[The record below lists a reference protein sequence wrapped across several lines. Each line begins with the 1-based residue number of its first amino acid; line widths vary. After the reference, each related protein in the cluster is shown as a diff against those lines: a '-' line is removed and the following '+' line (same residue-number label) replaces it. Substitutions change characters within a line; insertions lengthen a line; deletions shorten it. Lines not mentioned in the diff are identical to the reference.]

1 MEKYLNRT
9 TVFYGPMNNEKLT
22 NIKSVLSQIDN
33 HVRMVFVIESVNS
46 IIRSPII
53 DDKYTKIIIHE
64 PNDINMILDYQKNY
78 IEKNRSKIYS
88 KKCMVNIAI
97 VWDEDVTKQFK
108 EWFNESPELK
118 ELFYNHRCYYIT
130 NIVSLDN
137 ETDLNIE
144 FQRISNV
151 YKNQ

>member
-33 HVRMVFVIESVNS
+33 HVRMVFVIESVDS

-53 DDKYTKIIIHE
+53 DDKYTKTFVHE
-64 PNDINMILDYQKNY
+64 PNDINMILGYQKKY
-78 IEKNRSKIYS
+78 IENNRSKIYTEE
-88 KKCMVNIAI
+88 CIANI
-97 VWDEDVTKQFK
+97 VVKYFK
-108 EWFNESPELK
+108 EWSNESPELK

-151 YKNQ
+151 YNGR

>member
-33 HVRMVFVIESVNS
+33 HVRMVFVIESVDS

-53 DDKYTKIIIHE
+53 DDKYTKTFVHE
-64 PNDINMILDYQKNY
+64 PNDINMILGYQKKY
-78 IEKNRSKIYS
+78 IENNRSKIYTEE
-88 KKCMVNIAI
+88 CIANIAI
-97 VWDEDVTKQFK
+97 VWDEDVVKYFK
-108 EWFNESPELK
+108 EWSNESPELK

-151 YKNQ
+151 YNGR